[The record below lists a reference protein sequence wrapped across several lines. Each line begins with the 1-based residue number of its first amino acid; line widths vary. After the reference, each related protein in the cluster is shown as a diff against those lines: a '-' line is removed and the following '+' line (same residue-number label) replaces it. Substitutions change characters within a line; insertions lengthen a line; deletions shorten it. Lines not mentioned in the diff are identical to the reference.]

1 MMIENVALLQC
12 YFDKPAAGACEVVDR
27 EGSGWSQGPMNHE
40 ITLMVRSKID
50 QSKKIRCW

>member
-1 MMIENVALLQC
+1 MMIENVALLKC

-27 EGSGWSQGPMNHE
+27 EGSSWSQGPMNHE